1 MNYNKTFQVGKKDN
15 ERYNFYSMK
24 RKTFTMS
31 IIVFIVIT
39 IMVTLTQLNSGTVFI
54 YASLIGIGLG
64 FVGILFFFIV
74 NFVLVKYKLYSF
86 YKNGRIKPFKQH
98 IVMNESG
105 IHAKTENGS
114 VDVAFEHIGGV
125 QETKHAFYILI
136 TPVHTYVFPKD
147 QMKGEVEFRSVR
159 DIFRANMAAG
169 KLKLNA

>member
-24 RKTFTMS
+24 RKTITMS
-31 IIVFIVIT
+31 VIIFILIT
-39 IMVTLTQLNSGTVFI
+39 VMVTLTQLTSGTGFI
-54 YASLIGIGLG
+54 YASLIAIGLG
-64 FVGILFFFIV
+64 LAGILFFVIV
-74 NFVLVKYKLYSF
+74 NVVLVKLKLYRF
-86 YKNGRIKPFKQH
+86 YKNGTIKPFKQH

-105 IHAKTENGS
+105 IHAKTDSGF
-114 VDVAFEHIGGV
+114 VDVAFDHIGGV

-147 QMKGEVEFRSVR
+147 QMNGETEFQSIRN
-159 DIFRANMAAG
+159 IFRANMAVG